1 MSIGRSEVMRGFIND
16 WAKVSLLVVLFAASC
31 SVPNLEESECVESRD
46 AVKQFY
52 SFHLA
57 NDMKPSLE
65 NFRAR
70 ERFLTKNLALSLE
83 TSNLTEVDP
92 FTVTND
98 YPKAFR
104 VGECKVSAP
113 GKTQLQVILFW
124 RNDNRSEQKEVT
136 VETIK
141 QGDKWL
147 VDSVLRK

>member
-1 MSIGRSEVMRGFIND
+1 MQGFINHRLT
-16 WAKVSLLVVLFAASC
+16 VSLLIVLFAASC

-70 ERFLTKNLALSLE
+70 ERFLTKNLAVSVE
-83 TSNLTEVDP
+83 TSHLTDLDP
-92 FTVTND
+92 FTATGD

-104 VGECKVSAP
+104 VGECKVQAP

-124 RNDNRSEQKEVT
+124 RDDYRSEQKEMT

-141 QGDKWL
+141 QDDKWL
-147 VDSVLRK
+147 IDSVLRK

>member
-1 MSIGRSEVMRGFIND
+1 MRGFINHR
-16 WAKVSLLVVLFAASC
+16 ATVSLLLVLFAASC
-31 SVPNLEESECVESRD
+31 SVPNLEEPECTDSRN

-70 ERFLTKNLALSLE
+70 EKFLTKKMALSLE
-83 TSNLTEVDP
+83 TSPLTEVDP
-92 FTVTND
+92 FTATGD

-104 VGECKVSAP
+104 VGECRIIAP
-113 GKTQLQVILFW
+113 GKTQFQVILFW
-124 RNDNRSEQKEVT
+124 RDDNRSEQKEVA
-136 VETIK
+136 VDVVG

-147 VDSVLRK
+147 IDGVLPK